1 MLCAYY
7 DKTYD
12 SAYLFNDLKI
22 AAAKHYP
29 EHLNRYDVI
38 YLEFLRSL
46 FKNSGTTSR
55 IFAAVY
61 MTGILPIKKDGS
73 QSAIS
78 DFEEYS
84 MVKPR
89 AFGEYVGFTEAEVRA
104 LCERFGTD
112 FSKMKHWYDGY
123 CFPRIGSIY
132 NPNSVIK
139 AIRHHD
145 FDSYWT
151 ESSMAENLMEY
162 ISLDFDGLSK
172 TIVELLGG
180 IAVFADTKGFAND
193 LVTFKNRDD
202 VLTLLIHL
210 GYLAYDETTKTV
222 RIPNEEIRQEFSRS
236 IRHQCIIEEWNETIT
251 Q

>member
-78 DFEEYS
+78 DFEE
-84 MVKPR
+84 K
-89 AFGEYVGFTEAEVRA
+89 F
-104 LCERFGTD
+104 
-112 FSKMKHWYDGY
+112 
-123 CFPRIGSIY
+123 
-132 NPNSVIK
+132 
-139 AIRHHD
+139 RH
-145 FDSYWT
+145 
-151 ESSMAENLMEY
+151 
-162 ISLDFDGLSK
+162 GL
-172 TIVELLGG
+172 
-180 IAVFADTKGFAND
+180 
-193 LVTFKNRDD
+193 FKNE
-202 VLTLLIHL
+202 TLVRRLLFSPHRIHL
-210 GYLAYDETTKTV
+210 
-222 RIPNEEIRQEFSRS
+222 
-236 IRHQCIIEEWNETIT
+236 
-251 Q
+251 